1 MDWLI
6 WTGAAV
12 SLVGLAGLVWCIVLV
27 SRARKANLP
36 DEELREKVRKVIP
49 LNMGAL
55 LLSVFGLILVVMGIA
70 LG

>member
-6 WTGAAV
+6 WIGAAV
-12 SLVGLAGLVWCIVLV
+12 SVAGLAGLVLCILIVQ
-27 SRARKANLP
+27 RARKAGLS
-36 DEELREKVRKVIP
+36 DAAMRDQLKKVIP